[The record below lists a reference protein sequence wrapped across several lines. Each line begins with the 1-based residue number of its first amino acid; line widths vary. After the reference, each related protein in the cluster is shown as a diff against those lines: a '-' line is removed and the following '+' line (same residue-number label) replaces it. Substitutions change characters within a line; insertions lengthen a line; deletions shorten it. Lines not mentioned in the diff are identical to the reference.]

1 MRKYTPKDNVQG
13 KSYYTDRY
21 HVVPS
26 VPTEDV
32 ATDELFAKHLAALE
46 AKVTVKS
53 AKIMLGQM
61 IVEINHEDNF
71 KAIEILKN
79 ECDYA
84 ILSEMS
90 AVDYLA
96 KDGNFEVFYQMHNLK
111 DVKRM
116 RLVMRIEQG
125 LAVESL
131 VPLYKAANFAEREMF
146 DMFGIVSNNHPF
158 MKRILMPDDWEGNPL
173 LKTYPLQGDEFAS
186 WYEVDKIFGKDAR
199 EAIGPENR
207 DDAKIERYD
216 SKRFSRVGY
225 EVPFGAELSAET
237 ESKTA
242 IEYSKTFLVD
252 YQKADGVTPAENRK

>member
-13 KSYYTDRY
+13 KAYYTDRY
-21 HVVPS
+21 HVTPS
-26 VPTEDV
+26 VPTFDV
-32 ATDELFAKHLAALE
+32 ATDEVFAKQLAVLE
-46 AKVTVKS
+46 AVVEVKS

-61 IVEINHEDNF
+61 IVEINAEDNF
-71 KAIEILKN
+71 KALEILKN

-84 ILSEMS
+84 MLSEMS

-125 LAVESL
+125 LAVESV
-131 VPLYKAANFAEREMF
+131 VPLYKSANFAEREMF

-173 LKTYPLQGDEFAS
+173 LKTYPLHGDEFAS

-199 EAIGPENR
+199 EAIGPEIR
-207 DDAKIERYD
+207 DQALIERYD
-216 SKRFSRVGY
+216 TKRFSRVGY
-225 EVPFGAELSAET
+225 EVPFGADISEGET
-237 ESKTA
+237 ETP
-242 IEYSKTFLVD
+242 IEYSKTLLVD
-252 YQKADGVTPAENRK
+252 YTKNSGKQLDIRR

>member
-13 KSYYTDRY
+13 KAYYTDRY
-21 HVVPS
+21 HVTPS
-26 VPTEDV
+26 VPTFDV
-32 ATDELFAKHLAALE
+32 ATDELFAKQLTALE
-46 AKVTVKS
+46 AVVEVKS

-61 IVEINHEDNF
+61 IVEINAEDNF
-71 KAIEILKN
+71 KAVELLKN

-84 ILSEMS
+84 IMSEIS

-96 KDGNFEVFYQMHNLK
+96 KDGNFEIFYQMHNLK

-125 LAVESL
+125 LAVESV
-131 VPLYKAANFAEREMF
+131 VPLYKSANFAEREMF

-173 LKTYPLQGDEFAS
+173 LKTYPLHGDEFAS

-199 EAIGPENR
+199 EAIGPEIR
-207 DDAKIERYD
+207 DQAQIDRYD
-216 SKRFSRVGY
+216 TKRFSRVGH
-225 EVPFGAELSAET
+225 EVPFGADISEGEPET
-237 ESKTA
+237 P
-242 IEYSKTFLVD
+242 IEYSKTLLVD
-252 YQKADGVTPAENRK
+252 YTTGSKQLNKRK

>member
-1 MRKYTPKDNVQG
+1 MRKYVPKDNVQA
-13 KSYYTDRY
+13 KSYYTDRFY
-21 HVVPS
+21 VVPS
-26 VPTEDV
+26 VPTQDV
-32 ATDELFAKHLAALE
+32 ATDEVFSKQLE
-46 AKVTVKS
+46 LLSAKVEVKS

-71 KAIEILKN
+71 KAIEVLKE

-84 ILSEMS
+84 MLSDMS

-96 KDGNFEVFYQMHNLK
+96 KDGNFEVFYQLLNLK
-111 DVKRM
+111 ETKRM

-125 LAVESL
+125 LAVESI
-131 VPLYKAANFAEREMF
+131 VPLYKSANFAEREMF

-158 MKRILMPDDWEGNPL
+158 MKRILMPDDWEGHPL
-173 LKTYPLQGDEFAS
+173 LKTYPLHGDEFAS

-207 DDAKIERYD
+207 DQARIDRYD

-225 EVPFGAELSAET
+225 EVPFGAELTAENETKT
-237 ESKTA
+237 E
-242 IEYSKTFLVD
+242 IEYSKTLLVD
-252 YQKADGVTPAENRK
+252 YTKNSGKQLDKRK

>member
-1 MRKYTPKDNVQG
+1 MRKYVPKDNVQA
-13 KSYYTDRY
+13 KSYYTDRF
-21 HVVPS
+21 HVVPT

-32 ATDELFAKHLAALE
+32 ATDEVFAKQLE
-46 AKVTVKS
+46 TLSAKVEVKS

-71 KAIEILKN
+71 KAIEILKE
-79 ECDYA
+79 ECGYA
-84 ILSEMS
+84 MLSEMS

-96 KDGNFEVFYQMHNLK
+96 KDGNFEIFYQLHNLQ

-125 LAVESL
+125 LAVESI
-131 VPLYKAANFAEREMF
+131 VPLYKSANFAEREMF

-158 MKRILMPDDWEGNPL
+158 MKRILMPDDWEGHPL
-173 LKTYPLQGDEFAS
+173 LKTYPLHGDEFAS

-207 DDAKIERYD
+207 DQARIERYD
-216 SKRFSRVGY
+216 TKRFSRVGY
-225 EVPFGAELSAET
+225 EVPFGADISEGET
-237 ESKTA
+237 KTP

-252 YQKADGVTPAENRK
+252 YQKADGVKPAEDRK

>member
-26 VPTEDV
+26 VPIFDV
-32 ATDELFAKHLAALE
+32 ATDELFAKHLAAIE
-46 AKVTVKS
+46 AAVEVKS

-61 IVEINHEDNF
+61 IVEINHADNF
-71 KAIEILKN
+71 KAIEVLKN

-125 LAVESL
+125 LAVESV
-131 VPLYKAANFAEREMF
+131 VPLYKSANFAEREMF

-158 MKRILMPDDWEGNPL
+158 MKRILMPDDWEGHPL

-207 DDAKIERYD
+207 DPSRIDRYD
-216 SKRFSRVGY
+216 TKRFSRVGY
-225 EVPFGAELSAET
+225 EVQFGEDISAGET
-237 ESKTA
+237 KTA

-252 YQKADGVTPAENRK
+252 YQQADGVKPAEDRK

>member
-1 MRKYTPKDNVQG
+1 MRKYVPKDNVQG
-13 KSYYTDRY
+13 KAYYTDRY

-26 VPTEDV
+26 TPREDV
-32 ATDELFAKHLAALE
+32 SSDEVFVKHLEILSS
-46 AKVTVKS
+46 KVEVKR
-53 AKIMLGQM
+53 AEIQLGSM

-71 KAIEILKN
+71 KALEILKN
-79 ECDYA
+79 ECGYA
-84 ILSEMS
+84 QLTEMS

-96 KDGNFEVFYQMHNLK
+96 KDGNFEVFYQMLNLK

-125 LAVESL
+125 LAVESV
-131 VPLYKAANFAEREMF
+131 VPLYKSANFAEREMF
-146 DMFGIVSNNHPF
+146 DMFGIVSNNHPY
-158 MKRILMPDDWEGNPL
+158 MRRILMPDDWEGYPL

-207 DDAKIERYD
+207 DPARVARNDT
-216 SKRFSRVGY
+216 KRFSRVGY
-225 EVPFGAELSAET
+225 EVEFGADISQGET
-237 ESKTA
+237 KTA

-252 YQKADGVTPAENRK
+252 YQEADGVKPAEDRK

>member
-1 MRKYTPKDNVQG
+1 MRKFVPKGNVQ
-13 KSYYTDRY
+13 KQSYYTDRF

-26 VPTEDV
+26 TPREEVE
-32 ATDELFAKHLAALE
+32 TDPVFSAQLKALE
-46 AKVTVKS
+46 AKVTVNS
-53 AKIMLGQM
+53 SRIELNCMV
-61 IVEINHEDNF
+61 VEINHEDNF
-71 KAIEILKN
+71 KALEALK
-79 ECDYA
+79 EDCGYVM
-84 ILSEMS
+84 LTEMS

-96 KDGNFEVFYQMHNLK
+96 KDGNFEVFYQMLNIK

-125 LAVESL
+125 LAVESA
-131 VPLYKAANFAEREMF
+131 VPLFKSANFAEREMF

-173 LKTYPLQGDEFAS
+173 LKTYPLHGDEFAS

-207 DDAKIERYD
+207 DEAKIERYD

-225 EVPFGAELSAET
+225 EVPFGAELTPET
-237 ESKTA
+237 EAKTE

-252 YQKADGVTPAENRK
+252 YNKGDTKQLKERK